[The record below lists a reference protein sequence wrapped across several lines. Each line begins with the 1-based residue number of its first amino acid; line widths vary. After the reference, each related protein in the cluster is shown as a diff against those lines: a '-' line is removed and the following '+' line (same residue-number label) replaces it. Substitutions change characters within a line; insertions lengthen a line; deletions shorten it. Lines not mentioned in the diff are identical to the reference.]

1 MIKIK
6 SHSEIENMKAAGR
19 IVAETFELLKEAVKP
34 GVSTLEL
41 DEIAAK
47 FIKKNNAVASFKN
60 YNGYPKSICTSVNSQ
75 VVHGIPN
82 RNTVLK
88 NGDIISID
96 IGACYK
102 GYHGDSAKTF
112 GVGTISDEAKKLID
126 VTRQSF
132 YEGIKAAVPGNR
144 LYDISGS
151 IQEYVESHGYSVVRA
166 LVGHGV
172 GSELHES
179 PEVPNF
185 GTKGRGV
192 RLISGMTLAI
202 EPMVNMGTYHVNTLS
217 DGWTVVTA
225 DGKLS
230 AHYEHS
236 VLISENGCELL
247 TVCR

>member
-132 YEGIKAAVPGNR
+132 YEGIKSAVPGNR